1 MIYFQMK
8 WERVHLDVAFSST
21 ETNCNSSDATNPNVD
36 NKSSRNEIVL
46 ECKKSI
52 KWMPQLLLSFLL
64 RTIAKANAKKLNV

>member
-36 NKSSRNEIVL
+36 TNPL
-46 ECKKSI
+46 ETKLYWS
-52 KWMPQLLLSFLL
+52 
-64 RTIAKANAKKLNV
+64 AKNR